1 MTQRSP
7 PRPHAPSPS
16 FLHTLDMPLSLSA
29 MAQVLRDAEHLT
41 ARYGSTSAA
50 CARLDELERA
60 HIELQQ
66 KLSMAMVAAAAAQV
80 DQADGGA
87 GRSGAGTGMGMGAAL
102 DVDALLTF
110 LQRHSACRGDL
121 ELLVPLLHDFM
132 HAQASPP
139 GTRFPPR
146 DILISVHEI
155 RPIPTEAPQ
164 YPPQHQHQ
172 PLELPAQA
180 LPQSQSHSQSQSQS
194 RSQQQPPP
202 VPRDRAAPSP
212 GPRAA
217 EITKRRKTAEV
228 SRMTPK
234 GSKATPSSSA
244 SSSPARALTPAH
256 SQSVIAAAASAARL
270 AAAAA
275 GHANGASAP
284 KSAAASA
291 PLNQPEPQ
299 EPPAQPQQS
308 SKSTRSALKPHNTR
322 RARQEQKQAARAAVT
337 LSALAI
343 ARTLTPASSTATATA
358 TATATP
364 KAKASTTTEA
374 EAEREAAD
382 PTDAENNTSRANG
395 AGSHQRSQDASAASP
410 GAAAV
415 KRTRVGSSSS
425 SQELVVKQNLF
436 LPHDKRNIVELKHS
450 SSFLTLE
457 ALEALNRAA
466 PWDVMYKQRALFSH
480 ILDVATLDER
490 AAKWFI
496 GALRVQFVWRREF
509 WERLHWLAMS
519 ETVCAGAGWEKY
531 RQTRKRRANK
541 AIAAWRK
548 VYGDSLE
555 LMKLGLLPEDVW
567 CDVALW
573 YMPPTPLYW
582 LPNSSALDAELREID
597 ARHPVRCYHVH
608 DLTQHP
614 FYEDKELKSKYPRRF
629 ELPSP
634 QVLALQNE
642 DKESRVNLTPE

>member
-7 PRPHAPSPS
+7 PRQHAPSPS

-41 ARYGSTSAA
+41 ARYGSTAAA

-60 HIELQQ
+60 HVELQAQLGTLQQ

-80 DQADGGA
+80 DQAEAAPGGA
-87 GRSGAGTGMGMGAAL
+87 IPAL
-102 DVDALLTF
+102 DVDGLLTF

-121 ELLVPLLHDFM
+121 ALLVPLLHDYM
-132 HAQASPP
+132 HSQVAPP
-139 GTRFPPR
+139 ETRFPPR

-155 RPIPTEAPQ
+155 RPMPTEPQPHQGHLQYQALEAATSGLAPGAGPSHS
-164 YPPQHQHQ
+164 PPQ
-172 PLELPAQA
+172 PPA
-180 LPQSQSHSQSQSQS
+180 SH
-194 RSQQQPPP
+194 
-202 VPRDRAAPSP
+202 RDRAMPSP

-217 EITKRRKTAEV
+217 EITKKRKTAEL

-234 GSKATPSSSA
+234 ANKATPASSTN
-244 SSSPARALTPAH
+244 SSPARGLAPVH
-256 SQSVIAAAASAARL
+256 SQSAIAAAASAARL

-275 GHANGASAP
+275 GQANGASAP
-284 KSAAASA
+284 K
-291 PLNQPEPQ
+291 P
-299 EPPAQPQQS
+299 PQQPAPQQPA
-308 SKSTRSALKPHNTR
+308 KPGRSALKPHNTR
-322 RARQEQKQAARAAVT
+322 RARQEQKQAASAAVT
-337 LSALAI
+337 LSAMAI
-343 ARTLTPASSTATATA
+343 ARTLTPAALSNA
-358 TATATP
+358 
-364 KAKASTTTEA
+364 KAKASADATPDAEA
-374 EAEREAAD
+374 EAETTAETETDPAD
-382 PTDAENNTSRANG
+382 LENNTSRANAPEKSNGTEDSSATG
-395 AGSHQRSQDASAASP
+395 A
-410 GAAAV
+410 
-415 KRTRVGSSSS
+415 KRTRVGAASSH
-425 SQELVVKQNLF
+425 ELVVKQNLF

-466 PWDVMYKQRALFSH
+466 PWDAMYKQRALFSH
-480 ILDVATLDER
+480 ILDVASLDDR

-519 ETVCAGAGWEKY
+519 ETVCVGAGWEKY

-582 LPNSSALDAELREID
+582 LPNSGALDEELEQID
-597 ARHPVRCYHVH
+597 AKHPVRCYHVQ

-614 FYEDKELKSKYPRRF
+614 FYQDEELPGKYPKRF

-642 DKESRVNLTPE
+642 DKESRVNITPE